1 MAIGADTSTI
11 EFGNNSFGLSIVY
24 GVRCGFANAICAS
37 KEQFYLARW
46 YKLGAELMNERLT
59 TDRVNRFTVNR
70 DEAKELKAE
79 YDLQAQ
85 EALSNAIKGINLDES
100 DCCID
105 CDFPIMLKEAN
116 NFY

>member
-1 MAIGADTSTI
+1 
-11 EFGNNSFGLSIVY
+11 
-24 GVRCGFANAICAS
+24 
-37 KEQFYLARW
+37 
-46 YKLGAELMNERLT
+46 MNERLT